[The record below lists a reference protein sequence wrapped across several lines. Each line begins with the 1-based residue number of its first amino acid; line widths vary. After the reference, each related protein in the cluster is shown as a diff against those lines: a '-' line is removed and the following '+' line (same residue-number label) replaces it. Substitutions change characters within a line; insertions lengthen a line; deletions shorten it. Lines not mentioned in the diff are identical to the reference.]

1 MQKLQFD
8 YYYGM
13 EAEQYSFY
21 RVPKVMFTAECFK
34 PLSCEAKI
42 LYGLMLDRMGLSIKN
57 KWFDEKNRVYIIFT
71 VEEVMELLGC
81 SRQKAIKTIAELD
94 KEKGIGLI
102 EKKRLGLGRPN
113 MIYVKNFLIE
123 ECQVQVD
130 GRMEQGDTNAIQ
142 EYENHTSESMEKEIQ
157 EVSVSQLNCQK
168 YKNHI
173 SGSLEDTYSEVTE
186 SDFYKYGET
195 TSGSMK
201 NEFQEDS
208 SPYFQK
214 FGEQTSKEMKSEF
227 PEVPELNFREY
238 ENQTLGDK
246 KKELPK
252 VQKSNGNNTDNNNTD
267 DNNHSIVSYQSLK
280 RKGDFQFSKKR
291 MDEMELCRAQI
302 RGNIGYDS
310 FASRS
315 SQDRED
321 VNELVELIV
330 EIMMLPDGSIVR
342 IAGEDKPAEIV
353 KNRFMK
359 LRFAHIDYVLA
370 CLRKNTTK
378 ISNIRAYLLTTLY
391 NATMTMNHYYQAE
404 VNHDLYG
411 EV

>member
-21 RVPKVMFTAECFK
+21 RVPKVLFTAECFK

-57 KWFDEKNRVYIIFT
+57 QWFDEKNRVYIIFT

-81 SRQKAIKTIAELD
+81 SRQKAVKTIAELD

-123 ECQVQVD
+123 ECQIQVD
-130 GRMEQGDTNAIQ
+130 GAMEQGGINSIQ
-142 EYENHTSESMEKEIQ
+142 EYENHTSESIEKEIQ
-157 EVSVSQLNCQK
+157 EVSQLQK
-168 YKNHI
+168 YKNHT
-173 SGSLEDTYSEVTE
+173 SGSMENTYSEVAE
-186 SDFYKYGET
+186 SDFYKYGEK
-195 TSGSMK
+195 TSGNIK
-201 NEFQEDS
+201 NEFQEIARLH
-208 SPYFQK
+208 FQK
-214 FGEQTSKEMKSEF
+214 LEEQTSKDMKSEL
-227 PEVPELNFREY
+227 PEIPELNFRKY

-246 KKELPK
+246 KEELPE

-267 DNNHSIVSYQSLK
+267 DNNHSIISYQSLK
-280 RKGDFQFSKKR
+280 RKGDIWLNKKK
-291 MDEMELCRAQI
+291 MDEMELYRTQI

-310 FASRS
+310 FAGRS
-315 SQDRED
+315 PQDRDD
-321 VNELVELIV
+321 VNELVELMV
-330 EIMMLPDGSIVR
+330 EIMMLPDGSTVR

-359 LRFAHIDYVLA
+359 LRFAHIDYVLV

-391 NATMTMNHYYQAE
+391 KAVMTMNHYYQAE

-411 EV
+411 GV

>member
-130 GRMEQGDTNAIQ
+130 GRTEQEDTNAIQ

-186 SDFYKYGET
+186 SDFYKDGET

-201 NEFQEDS
+201 
-208 SPYFQK
+208 K
-214 FGEQTSKEMKSEF
+214 
-227 PEVPELNFREY
+227 
-238 ENQTLGDK
+238 
-246 KKELPK
+246 
-252 VQKSNGNNTDNNNTD
+252 
-267 DNNHSIVSYQSLK
+267 
-280 RKGDFQFSKKR
+280 
-291 MDEMELCRAQI
+291 
-302 RGNIGYDS
+302 
-310 FASRS
+310 
-315 SQDRED
+315 
-321 VNELVELIV
+321 
-330 EIMMLPDGSIVR
+330 
-342 IAGEDKPAEIV
+342 
-353 KNRFMK
+353 
-359 LRFAHIDYVLA
+359 
-370 CLRKNTTK
+370 
-378 ISNIRAYLLTTLY
+378 
-391 NATMTMNHYYQAE
+391 
-404 VNHDLYG
+404 
-411 EV
+411 

>member
-21 RVPKVMFTAECFK
+21 RVPKVLFTAECFK

-57 KWFDEKNRVYIIFT
+57 QWFDEKNRVYIIFT

-81 SRQKAIKTIAELD
+81 SRQKAVKTIAELD

-123 ECQVQVD
+123 ECQIQVD
-130 GRMEQGDTNAIQ
+130 GAMEQGGINSTQ
-142 EYENHTSESMEKEIQ
+142 EYENHTSENIEKEIQ
-157 EVSVSQLNCQK
+157 EVSQLQK
-168 YKNHI
+168 YKNHT
-173 SGSLEDTYSEVTE
+173 SGSMENTYSEVAE
-186 SDFYKYGET
+186 SDFYKYGEK
-195 TSGSMK
+195 TSGSIK
-201 NEFQEDS
+201 NEFQEIARS
-208 SPYFQK
+208 HFQK
-214 FGEQTSKEMKSEF
+214 LEEQTSKDMKSEL
-227 PEVPELNFREY
+227 PEIPELNFRKY

-246 KKELPK
+246 KEELPE

-391 NATMTMNHYYQAE
+391 NAVMTMNHYYQAE

-411 EV
+411 GV